1 MGTLKGSAAAVNM
14 LGITGILVGLVMLV
28 SMAAGTEAAVALL
41 GPLIFLLFGVSVLG
55 YNALALPRWAAE
67 REEQMEYIAG
77 RAQALIGPA
86 AEEQDPGA

>member
-1 MGTLKGSAAAVNM
+1 LDTTRSP
-14 LGITGILVGLVMLV
+14 
-28 SMAAGTEAAVALL
+28 S
-41 GPLIFLLFGVSVLG
+41 
-55 YNALALPRWAAE
+55 PRWAAE